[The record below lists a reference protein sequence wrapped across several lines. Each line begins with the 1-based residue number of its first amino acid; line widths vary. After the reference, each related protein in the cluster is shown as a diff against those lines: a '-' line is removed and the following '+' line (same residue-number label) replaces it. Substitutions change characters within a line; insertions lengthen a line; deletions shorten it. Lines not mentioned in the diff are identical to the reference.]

1 MNRRIVAILVA
12 LFTLGLL
19 CTVLYC
25 HGFSRAFSSYYVSDE
40 EWTKIFYNRTE
51 NKELDL
57 SSLKFNG
64 YDLNFTE
71 DEAYYSIVANGLHD
85 FDPIVSLS
93 GSYKFAARGERL
105 NEQVIENNSPI
116 EIVIYNNR
124 EYRKFNLVST
134 TLPILNISF
143 DTESGYAPGTREDE
157 LFKMTLFDNRPK
169 ALNRV
174 IRSDGAAHRR
184 GNISFDVDKPNL
196 SLKLTQESVGEN
208 TRNNPKDLLG
218 MDPSDSWI
226 LSGMYYDYEK
236 VRDAFAAN
244 LWSSFNANSFSIK
257 NSFNFRYVEVIMND
271 EYYGLYLLGSKPTVA
286 SISSEIADEKHP
298 DIMFK
303 IEDSDD
309 LASFITDQTNI
320 LTNYKQESHV
330 DDKLARE
337 VLRDYY
343 KSVFGDDIVDIE
355 SSADMRN
362 AVDFHLFV
370 NFSQN
375 VDIPRGGLAGYKN
388 CYLSFKWNGER
399 YQAIFTPWD
408 FDIALGTN
416 NLFGEYYDLLPE
428 QNSILDSDSIAA
440 LRRNGSNKGDLLV
453 QSRYRKLRQGE
464 LSNTKIDELINELE
478 ADIYNSGAF
487 RRNQERWTDSKHGDP
502 NIKLND
508 FRTFIHRRLEYLD
521 GYYGYG
527 EAEYL
532 NEPYFEV
539 PNYITEYLNNGTL
552 LSPDDPNYYVKQE
565 ELVEFEPEMDTELEP
580 VLWQ

>member
-19 CTVLYC
+19 CAVLYC

-51 NKELDL
+51 NKDLDL

-124 EYRKFNLVST
+124 EYRKFSLVST

-143 DTESGYAPGTREDE
+143 NTESGYAPGTREDE

-184 GNISFDVDKPNL
+184 GNVSFDADKPNL
-196 SLKLTQESVGEN
+196 TLKLTQESIGEN
-208 TRNNPKDLLG
+208 TRNNPQDLLG

-244 LWSSFNANSFSIK
+244 LWSSFNTNSFGIK

-303 IEDSDD
+303 IEESDD

-320 LTNYKQESHV
+320 LTSYKQESHV

-343 KSVFGDDIVDIE
+343 KSVFGDDVIDIE
-355 SSADMRN
+355 SSVDMRN

-375 VDIPRGGLAGYKN
+375 IDIPRGGLAGYKN
-388 CYLSFKWNGER
+388 CYLSFK
-399 YQAIFTPWD
+399 
-408 FDIALGTN
+408 
-416 NLFGEYYDLLPE
+416 
-428 QNSILDSDSIAA
+428 
-440 LRRNGSNKGDLLV
+440 
-453 QSRYRKLRQGE
+453 
-464 LSNTKIDELINELE
+464 
-478 ADIYNSGAF
+478 
-487 RRNQERWTDSKHGDP
+487 QER
-502 NIKLND
+502 
-508 FRTFIHRRLEYLD
+508 FYL
-521 GYYGYG
+521 
-527 EAEYL
+527 
-532 NEPYFEV
+532 
-539 PNYITEYLNNGTL
+539 
-552 LSPDDPNYYVKQE
+552 
-565 ELVEFEPEMDTELEP
+565 
-580 VLWQ
+580 

>member
-19 CTVLYC
+19 CAVLYC

-51 NKELDL
+51 NKDLDL

-124 EYRKFNLVST
+124 EYRKFSLVST

-143 DTESGYAPGTREDE
+143 NTESGYAPGTREDE
-157 LFKMTLFDNRPK
+157 SFKMTLFDNRPK

-184 GNISFDVDKPNL
+184 GNVSFDTDKPNL
-196 SLKLTQESVGEN
+196 SLKLTQESIGEN
-208 TRNNPKDLLG
+208 TRNNPQDLLG

-244 LWSSFNANSFSIK
+244 LWSSFNTNSFGIK

-309 LASFITDQTNI
+309 LASFITDQT
-320 LTNYKQESHV
+320 KV
-330 DDKLARE
+330 
-337 VLRDYY
+337 
-343 KSVFGDDIVDIE
+343 
-355 SSADMRN
+355 
-362 AVDFHLFV
+362 
-370 NFSQN
+370 
-375 VDIPRGGLAGYKN
+375 PR
-388 CYLSFKWNGER
+388 
-399 YQAIFTPWD
+399 
-408 FDIALGTN
+408 
-416 NLFGEYYDLLPE
+416 
-428 QNSILDSDSIAA
+428 
-440 LRRNGSNKGDLLV
+440 
-453 QSRYRKLRQGE
+453 
-464 LSNTKIDELINELE
+464 
-478 ADIYNSGAF
+478 
-487 RRNQERWTDSKHGDP
+487 
-502 NIKLND
+502 
-508 FRTFIHRRLEYLD
+508 
-521 GYYGYG
+521 
-527 EAEYL
+527 
-532 NEPYFEV
+532 
-539 PNYITEYLNNGTL
+539 
-552 LSPDDPNYYVKQE
+552 
-565 ELVEFEPEMDTELEP
+565 
-580 VLWQ
+580 